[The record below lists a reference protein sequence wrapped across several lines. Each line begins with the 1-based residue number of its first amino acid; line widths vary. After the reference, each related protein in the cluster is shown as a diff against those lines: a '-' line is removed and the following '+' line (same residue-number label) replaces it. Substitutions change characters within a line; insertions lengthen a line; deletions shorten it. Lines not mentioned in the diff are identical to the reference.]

1 MDKKSK
7 SRNRANARHTGSE
20 ECPSGRDAATRS
32 GLNGT
37 STLAQDAAGEPAG
50 PAGPGAPGAPAAPA
64 GPAAPGA
71 PGDPAGPA
79 APGAPADPAGPVAP
93 VAPADPAGPAAPG
106 APSAP
111 VAPVAP
117 VAAGD
122 SEAAGDCARAGDA
135 SAPANRTAVNNDS
148 VRFISFSS
156 FSFLGLELTACV
168 GTITAIAVPRS
179 KSAKTL
185 ANRVSANRSVLSG
198 LSGSAIRILNTRFAR
213 YPLTFRRLLRTLGDV
228 TLRH

>member
-32 GLNGT
+32 GLNRT

-50 PAGPGAPGAPAAPA
+50 PAGPG
-64 GPAAPGA
+64 
-71 PGDPAGPA
+71 
-79 APGAPADPAGPVAP
+79 
-93 VAPADPAGPAAPG
+93 APG

-198 LSGSAIRILNTRFAR
+198 LSGSAILILNTRFAR

>member
-7 SRNRANARHTGSE
+7 PRNRANARHTGSE

-32 GLNGT
+32 GLNRT

-50 PAGPGAPGAPAAPA
+50 PAGPGAPGAPS
-64 GPAAPGA
+64 GPAP
-71 PGDPAGPA
+71 
-79 APGAPADPAGPVAP
+79 
-93 VAPADPAGPAAPG
+93 PG

-117 VAAGD
+117 IAAGD

-156 FSFLGLELTACV
+156 FSLLGTDRLR
-168 GTITAIAVPRS
+168 GTITAIAVPRLLPLPCHAPNQR
-179 KSAKTL
+179 KPW
-185 ANRVSANRSVLSG
+185 
-198 LSGSAIRILNTRFAR
+198 RIASLLIDQF
-213 YPLTFRRLLRTLGDV
+213 YPVYPVAQFGY
-228 TLRH
+228 

>member
-37 STLAQDAAGEPAG
+37 STLAQDAVGEPAG

-71 PGDPAGPA
+71 PGDPARPA

-93 VAPADPAGPAAPG
+93 VAPADPAGSAAPG

-111 VAPVAP
+111 VARVAPVAP

-135 SAPANRTAVNNDS
+135 SAPANRAAVNNDS

-156 FSFLGLELTACV
+156 FSFLGTDRLR
-168 GTITAIAVPRS
+168 GTITAIAVPRL
-179 KSAKTL
+179 KSAKTST
-185 ANRVSANRSVLSG
+185 NRVFAKSISS
-198 LSGSAIRILNTRFAR
+198 IRQRNSDTE
-213 YPLTFRRLLRTLGDV
+213 YPFCAV
-228 TLRH
+228 PFNA